1 MLELEVNGKV
11 FMHWLSAKI
20 VKSLQSFSGSFDVTY
35 TTKVDKKSPSFLIK
49 EGDACTVKF
58 KNTPIISGFIE
69 KVSLDVNEKN
79 LSFSCA
85 GRDKTGDLVDSHVSI
100 NEREFKN
107 QSIVDISNTICSDF
121 GISFKSESPNATSKI
136 KNIVIDTKDTIAQII
151 AKLSKLKNCIVLPNE
166 NGELVF
172 TKVGS
177 KNAGR
182 LTFGQLLSVKIEQ
195 DSSQKFQTYKAYFSE
210 NCDADNKHKKEI
222 ASVKDSSVKRPR
234 VLILEMP
241 KNTLKEDAIN
251 KLKWEMCQ
259 RIAKAITI
267 TIVTD
272 GWLNTQKNLW
282 EPNQLL
288 TLKLDSFQLSE
299 TFLIETCTYSLDKN
313 GYSTELKLVL
323 KDAYEAE
330 ETKNGKGVL

>member
-11 FMHWLSAKI
+11 FSHWLSAKI

-49 EGDACTVKF
+49 EGDECTVKY
-58 KNTPIISGFIE
+58 KSKSIVTGFIE
-69 KVSLDVNEKN
+69 KASLDISETSI
-79 LSFSCA
+79 SFSCA
-85 GRDKTGDLVDSHVSI
+85 GRDKTGDLVDSQVSI
-100 NEREFKN
+100 DEREFKN
-107 QSIVDISNTICSDF
+107 QSIVDISNKLCSDF
-121 GISFKSESPNATSKI
+121 GISFKSESQNATSKI

-151 AKLSKLKNCIVLPNE
+151 AKLSKLKNCIVLPNDR
-166 NGELVF
+166 GELVF
-172 TKVGS
+172 TKIGS
-177 KNAGR
+177 KNAGS
-182 LTFGQLLSVKIEQ
+182 LTFGQFLSVKIEQ
-195 DSSQKFQTYKAYFSE
+195 DSSQKFQTYKAYFSD

-241 KNTLKEDAIN
+241 KATLKEDAIN

-259 RIAKAITI
+259 RIAKAISI

-272 GWLNTQKNLW
+272 GWLNSQKNLW

-288 TLKLDSFQLSE
+288 TLDLKSFGISE
-299 TFLIETCTYSLDKN
+299 TFLIESCMYSLDNN